1 MGTIDLK
8 SNIHKIVDGIQSEQL
23 LQTLYDFL
31 KVRETNKPGRL
42 WDTLTEEQKQEVLLA
57 YENGVLQET
66 LIFEESIIEHII
78 EDDEDPQ

>member
-31 KVRETNKPGRL
+31 KVRESDKPGRF
-42 WDTLTEEQKQEVLLA
+42 WGTLTEEQKQEVLLA
-57 YENGVLQET
+57 YDESEDENN
-66 LIFEESIIEHII
+66 LIAREKAFGRTE
-78 EDDEDPQ
+78 

>member
-31 KVRETNKPGRL
+31 KVRETNKSGRL

-57 YENGVLQET
+57 YD
-66 LIFEESIIEHII
+66 ESE
-78 EDDEDPQ
+78 DEDNLVDREKVFGRTK

>member
-57 YENGVLQET
+57 YDESEDENNLVDRDKVFGRT
-66 LIFEESIIEHII
+66 K
-78 EDDEDPQ
+78 

>member
-42 WDTLTEEQKQEVLLA
+42 WDTLTEKQKQEVLLA
-57 YENGVLQET
+57 YDESEDENN
-66 LIFEESIIEHII
+66 LIDREKVFRRTK
-78 EDDEDPQ
+78 